1 MQIIEMMLLC
11 PRCGDYY
18 ADAALAFCLA
28 DGTPLVSLDL
38 SSERALEGSRI
49 IEQKEKARR
58 KQKKRQHWWGVSSV
72 MTMLILTMIAYGVVA
87 KRYIY
92 LVPAPASPAPPP
104 TPSPSPLWSR
114 SLSPTPSPSPSL
126 LPSPTIV
133 IRETPTPT
141 IVIEETPTPIVIK
154 QTPTPTIVIKET
166 PTPIMIMQTPTP
178 RIVIKETPTTPECSE
193 SDRSHAKETIL
204 SRYRETWQRRIES
217 ERNKIIAQFSDGPVR
232 ASAEL
237 GPVEYETA
245 IVNQCTVASVRARY
259 VWRVYSPVKPS
270 TSVPREKRFTCVRVV
285 GAWLCP

>member
-1 MQIIEMMLLC
+1 MILLC

-18 ADAALAFCLA
+18 TEAALAFCLA
-28 DGTPLVSLDL
+28 DGTPLVSVDPN
-38 SSERALEGSRI
+38 SERWSEGSRI
-49 IEQKEKARR
+49 IEHKEKALR
-58 KQKKRQHWWGVSSV
+58 KQRQRQQWWRVSSV
-72 MTMLILTMIAYGVVA
+72 MTMLIVTMVAYGVVA

-104 TPSPSPLWSR
+104 TPSPSPLRSK

-141 IVIEETPTPIVIK
+141 IVVSQTPTPTIVIK
-154 QTPTPTIVIKET
+154 QTPTPT
-166 PTPIMIMQTPTP
+166 MQTPTP

-245 IVNQCTVASVRARY
+245 ILNQCTVASVRARY
-259 VWRVYSPVKPS
+259 VWRVYSPVKPI